1 MTAEVGILSFGA
13 YIPKKRLQR
22 AAIHCANSW
31 FAPGLAGLAK
41 GERAI
46 GDWDE
51 DSVTMAVEA
60 ARDTLIGVD
69 RSQVKGLTLASTTL
83 PFIDRLN
90 SGIVKEALTLPDAVA
105 AMDVTGS
112 QRAGTSSLIQMLCAT
127 KADGASRLCLASEMR
142 KTRPASE
149 GELMY
154 GDAAAGL
161 LVGSGKP
168 VARFLGSH
176 SVTMDFVDHYRSAN
190 MTFEYWWES
199 RWVRD
204 EAYTGMIGA
213 VLKDG
218 LAALN
223 LEPTAIDQFIVPVCV
238 RGVPEALAKRAG
250 IKSQAIADTLISK
263 VGDAGVAHPI
273 LLLVAA
279 LERARAGEKILLVGF
294 GQGVDLL
301 LLETTEALEA
311 VIARAGVKGS
321 VARGV
326 SDDKYLRWLFH
337 RGLLQLDRGMR
348 AELDQK
354 QPGTSLWRHRKAVLG
369 LVGGRCTKTGA
380 VQFPRTDISVDPKDH
395 PAHTQEDY
403 YFAERRARVVTFTA
417 DNLTYSPNPPCLYG
431 MIDFEGGG
439 RLTVEFADALPEQ
452 IEVGC
457 EMQMMFR
464 IKAIDERRDF
474 TKYFWK
480 AAPVG

>member
-1 MTAEVGILSFGA
+1 
-13 YIPKKRLQR
+13 
-22 AAIHCANSW
+22 
-31 FAPGLAGLAK
+31 
-41 GERAI
+41 
-46 GDWDE
+46 
-51 DSVTMAVEA
+51 
-60 ARDTLIGVD
+60 
-69 RSQVKGLTLASTTL
+69 
-83 PFIDRLN
+83 
-90 SGIVKEALTLPDAVA
+90 
-105 AMDVTGS
+105 
-112 QRAGTSSLIQMLCAT
+112 
-127 KADGASRLCLASEMR
+127 
-142 KTRPASE
+142 
-149 GELMY
+149 
-154 GDAAAGL
+154 
-161 LVGSGKP
+161 
-168 VARFLGSH
+168 
-176 SVTMDFVDHYRSAN
+176 
-190 MTFEYWWES
+190 
-199 RWVRD
+199 
-204 EAYTGMIGA
+204 
-213 VLKDG
+213 
-218 LAALN
+218 
-223 LEPTAIDQFIVPVCV
+223 
-238 RGVPEALAKRAG
+238 
-250 IKSQAIADTLISK
+250 
-263 VGDAGVAHPI
+263 VAHPI

-301 LLETTEALEA
+301 LLETTEALQA
-311 VIARAGVKGS
+311 ATARAGVKGS

-369 LVGGRCTKTGA
+369 LVGGRCTKTGT

-452 IEVGC
+452 IEVGR